1 MNTDA
6 SPEKNDATNKTD
18 GNASTEQLKLEN
30 LGPSHIDKMY
40 DESHFTTFAAL
51 AGIANSEVA
60 AYLFRGTKVTAWMLA
75 EDLKGANA
83 PTVTAEKEEL
93 RQLQVVLQ
101 SALEKMLAIT
111 SRNRRRLACLAVLK
125 EQVELGKAASISEAF
140 TDNVMWADIDD
151 GRIGKVDKGREPGE
165 NVNDPWFQTGIGW
178 CLTRGDDIVEAKRAH
193 VEELTQLAAIAERYL
208 PEATKGRPPETE
220 VRTAIERLLKH
231 YKRFSVHP
239 AVELK
244 KTGGYKASRSFADFV
259 EAALRPVLRLSY
271 WGERRLDTAIGDVIS
286 SEFG

>member
-1 MNTDA
+1 
-6 SPEKNDATNKTD
+6 
-18 GNASTEQLKLEN
+18 
-30 LGPSHIDKMY
+30 MY

-51 AGIANSEVA
+51 AGIANSEPA

-75 EDLKGANA
+75 EELKGANA

-93 RQLQVVLQ
+93 RQLQTALQ

-140 TDNVMWADIDD
+140 TDDEMWADID
-151 GRIGKVDKGREPGE
+151 GQIGKVDKGREPGE
-165 NVNDPWFQTGIGW
+165 NVNDPWFQTGTAW
-178 CLTRGDDIVEAKRAH
+178 CLTYGDDIVEAKRAH
-193 VEELTQLAAIAERYL
+193 VEELIQLVAIAKSHF

-220 VRTAIERLLKH
+220 VRTAIGRLLKH
-231 YKRFSVHP
+231 YKRFSVCP

-271 WGERRLDTAIGDVIS
+271 WGERRLSRHRRRHFLRIRIKDSPI
-286 SEFG
+286 